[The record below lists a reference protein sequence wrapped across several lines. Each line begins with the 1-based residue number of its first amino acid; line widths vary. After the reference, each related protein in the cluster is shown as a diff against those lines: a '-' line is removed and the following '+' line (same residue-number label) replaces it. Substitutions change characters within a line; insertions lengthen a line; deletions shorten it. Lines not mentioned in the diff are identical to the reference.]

1 MTFRLAV
8 SGMEGALIHEC
19 VTQHLHLQRTGRQ
32 LLNRPKLILF
42 LFVVTLAPWQ
52 QRVNAQSENEENKN
66 GAQSSKPA
74 KDNGEAE
81 DDEDEK
87 SGTVFPHSSQSRFW
101 ISGQINTIF
110 QWHPPFKA
118 KYTSDNS
125 LRPQAEN
132 ATSRVL
138 TLYTGVQLT
147 KKTEIIFDLESAGG
161 RGISDAF
168 GLAGF
173 TNLDVVRNPTLG
185 SKPYLARLMIHQI
198 IPLSSE
204 TTEATRGPLSLAT
217 KLPVRRLEIRAG
229 KFGMA
234 DFFDFN
240 SIGTDSHLQFLNW
253 TVDNNGAFDYAA
265 DTRGY
270 TFGLI
275 IEYQDRNWG
284 ARFAAALMPKV
295 ANGINLEWNLH
306 RARSENLELEF
317 RHNFIPERAGV
328 LRLLTYVNHA
338 NMGSYRAAIDNFR
351 AGRTLAPDIAAHP
364 PKTRIKYGFGLN
376 FEQEAPKQ
384 VRFFGRYGWNEGRH
398 ESYAYTEVNNTVA
411 LGFDFKGD
419 RWRRKQ
425 DQIGVAFV
433 TNGIS
438 ADHRL
443 YLALGGKGFLLGD
456 GALTYGRENI
466 LETYYTLY
474 LWRGVSTSFD
484 LQHINNPGYNRDRGP
499 VLVPGLRLHLEF

>member
-1 MTFRLAV
+1 MKQRNLA
-8 SGMEGALIHEC
+8 
-19 VTQHLHLQRTGRQ
+19 
-32 LLNRPKLILF
+32 LLLL
-42 LFVVTLAPWQ
+42 LAGLASWQ
-52 QRVNAQSENEENKN
+52 QRASAQSTNEEDTTS
-66 GAQSSKPA
+66 AQSSKPA
-74 KDNGEAE
+74 KDKGESK
-81 DDEDEK
+81 DDEEEK
-87 SGTVFPHSSQSRFW
+87 PATVFPHSSESRFW
-101 ISGQINTIF
+101 ISGQINTIL
-110 QWHPPFKA
+110 QWHPSFRA
-118 KYTSDNS
+118 KYTGDNS

-138 TLYTGVQLT
+138 TLYTGVQLS
-147 KKTEIIFDLESAGG
+147 KKTEIIFDVESAGG

-185 SKPYLARLMIHQI
+185 LKPYLARLMIHQI

-204 TTEATRGPLSLAT
+204 TTKATRGPLSLAT

-253 TVDNNGAFDYAA
+253 TADNNGAFDYAA

-275 IEYQDRNWG
+275 VEYQDRNWG
-284 ARFAAALMPKV
+284 VRFAEALMPKV

-306 RARSENLELEF
+306 RARSENLEVEF

-328 LRLLTYVNHA
+328 LRLLTYMNHA
-338 NMGSYRAAIDNFR
+338 NMGSYREAIENFR
-351 AGRTLAPDIAAHP
+351 AGRTPVPDITAHP
-364 PKTRIKYGFGLN
+364 PRTRTKYGFGLN
-376 FEQEAPKQ
+376 FEQEATKQ

-398 ESYAYTEVNNTVA
+398 ESFAYTEVNNTVL

-425 DQIGVAFV
+425 DKIGAAFV
-433 TNGIS
+433 SNGIS

-466 LETYYTLY
+466 LETYYTLH
-474 LWRGVSTSFD
+474 LWSGVSASFD